1 MSKRINIFNIP
12 LSCSFWDTLADI
24 YLKKYENDDIGLASV
39 LFLLP
44 NRRACQSLI
53 AAFVRQKGLRPAI
66 LPEIVPLAE
75 LDDDELFFSS
85 FSQDMAAINKKFD
98 KIDEKFNKIDQKF
111 DKIDEKFEKLND
123 KIDGFAKYMQTLTV
137 TTVIGIAAIAVSV
150 IVFVA
155 KS

>member
-1 MSKRINIFNIP
+1 MKVNAVKHR
-12 LSCSFWDTLADI
+12 LELRQESF
-24 YLKKYENDDIGLASV
+24 E
-39 LFLLP
+39 
-44 NRRACQSLI
+44 Q
-53 AAFVRQKGLRPAI
+53 FVRVYIQKT
-66 LPEIVPLAE
+66 
-75 LDDDELFFSS
+75 DERLNQMDRDMQEFRKKHDE
-85 FSQDMAAINKKFD
+85 DMAAINKKFD